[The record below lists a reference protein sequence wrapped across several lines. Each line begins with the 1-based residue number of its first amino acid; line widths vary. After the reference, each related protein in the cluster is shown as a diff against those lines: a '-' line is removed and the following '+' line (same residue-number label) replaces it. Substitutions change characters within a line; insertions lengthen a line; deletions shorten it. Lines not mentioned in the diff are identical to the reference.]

1 MEARR
6 PQTKGSS
13 LKLELPWHSR
23 FDLLGITFLLFL
35 LGAVGALPSIEGS
48 GRDLDYWGNLSRFA
62 SQFFPPDWSILNRTL
77 EGLLETVQIALVS
90 TLLSIVISIVLSIG
104 AARTIAPL
112 WLLWPTRMILNVIR
126 TIPSLLWALLAV
138 VIVGSNPLAGVI
150 ALTFYSVGYLAKFFS
165 ETFEAADTDAQQALR
180 SLGASPLQAFQFGL
194 WPNARPIIWS
204 HCLWMLEYN
213 VRSASIIGYVGAG
226 GIGLH
231 LKLYAESADSWN
243 KFSLVLLCILV
254 IVTVLDFTG
263 EKIRQSIREK
273 LEGKKS
279 N

>member
-1 MEARR
+1 MEARK
-6 PQTKGSS
+6 PQTAGSRM
-13 LKLELPWHSR
+13 KPELPWHSR

-35 LGAVGALPSIEGS
+35 LGALGALPSIEGS
-48 GRDLDYWGNLSRFA
+48 GRDLDYWGNLSRFS
-62 SQFFPPDWSILNRTL
+62 SQFFPPDWSILDRTL

-90 TLLSIVISIVLSIG
+90 TLLSIVISIMLSIG

-112 WLLWPTRMILNVIR
+112 WLLWPTRMLLNLIR

-165 ETFEAADTDAQQALR
+165 ETFEAANTDAQQALR
-180 SLGASPLQAFQFGL
+180 SLGASPLQAFQYGL